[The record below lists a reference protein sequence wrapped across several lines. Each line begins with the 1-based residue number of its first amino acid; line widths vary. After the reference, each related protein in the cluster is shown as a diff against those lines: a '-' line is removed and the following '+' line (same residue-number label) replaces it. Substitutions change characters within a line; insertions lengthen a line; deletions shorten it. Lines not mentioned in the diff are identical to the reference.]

1 MSSWICEDVGLVI
14 NELRDKFGD
23 RLDYYEGVIEKEGK
37 SDTLEGIIKGINI
50 CYDVLDEVA
59 DNWTSD
65 EPPAEVLNKVKEK
78 YGDVL

>member
-1 MSSWICEDVGLVI
+1 MSQWICEDVGLVI

-23 RLDYYEGVIEKEGK
+23 RLDYYEDVIEKEGK
-37 SDTLEGIIKGINI
+37 SNTLEGIIKGINI
-50 CYDVLDEVA
+50 CYDALDEVA

-65 EPPAEVLNKVKEK
+65 KPPAEVLNKVKEK